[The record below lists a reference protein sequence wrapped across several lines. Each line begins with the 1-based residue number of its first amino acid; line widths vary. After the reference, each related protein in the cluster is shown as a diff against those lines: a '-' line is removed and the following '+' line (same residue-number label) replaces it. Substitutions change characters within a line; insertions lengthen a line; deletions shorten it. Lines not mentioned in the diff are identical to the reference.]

1 MSKFNSYETKSIALE
16 VKDLD
21 IQTRRVKVMLSKFDN
36 VDSDGDVIRRG
47 AFAKSIQERGAD
59 STSNRKIAFLRYHDW
74 EHQIGVFKQLEETH
88 EGLVAVGELGRSTKG
103 TDAFLDYQDGIIREH
118 SIGFNFIPDK
128 INLIGTG
135 DNVVREATEV
145 FLWEGSAVTFGANE
159 LTPTMDVGKG
169 NRTEYLEKLNKEMD
183 SLVTAL
189 RTGKGTDERL
199 FNFEMRLKVLQQKY
213 NSLISNEP
221 SLDTQDD
228 EPNDSASNKN
238 NFKSFYL
245 NQI

>member
-1 MSKFNSYETKSIALE
+1 
-16 VKDLD
+16 
-21 IQTRRVKVMLSKFDN
+21 
-36 VDSDGDVIRRG
+36 
-47 AFAKSIQERGAD
+47 
-59 STSNRKIAFLRYHDW
+59 
-74 EHQIGVFKQLEETH
+74 
-88 EGLVAVGELGRSTKG
+88 
-103 TDAFLDYQDGIIREH
+103 
-118 SIGFNFIPDK
+118 
-128 INLIGTG
+128 
-135 DNVVREATEV
+135 
-145 FLWEGSAVTFGANE
+145 
-159 LTPTMDVGKG
+159 MDVGKG